1 MVVRHV
7 SNHSDVLPPPYNVVL
22 LEAPPKAYA
31 TVLFMIIFISCQR
44 LTSDDREEMIEKRLV
59 SI

>member
-7 SNHSDVLPPPYNVVL
+7 SNHSNVLPPPYYVVL

-31 TVLFMIIFISCQR
+31 TVLFMIIFI
-44 LTSDDREEMIEKRLV
+44 
-59 SI
+59 